1 MFSKMKS
8 TFLKGNPYHS
18 KDGQDSFF
26 YFFDSNGQLNNSYL
40 TVSNLRYQ
48 TTKSALD
55 SGYVWDKVG
64 EFTHGQLQM
73 SGIEWPGNQT
83 K

>member
-1 MFSKMKS
+1 MKS
-8 TFLKGNPYHS
+8 SLLKGNPYHS

-26 YFFDSNGQLNNSYL
+26 YLFDANGQLRNSYL
-40 TVSNLRYQ
+40 TVSNLRHQ
-48 TTKSALD
+48 ETKSALEP
-55 SGYVWDKVG
+55 SYFWDKVG
-64 EFTHGQLQM
+64 EFTNGNLLM